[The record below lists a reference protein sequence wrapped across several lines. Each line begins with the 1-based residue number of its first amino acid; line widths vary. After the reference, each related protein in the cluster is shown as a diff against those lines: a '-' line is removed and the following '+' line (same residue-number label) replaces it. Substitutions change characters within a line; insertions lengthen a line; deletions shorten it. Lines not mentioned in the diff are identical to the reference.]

1 MRITRV
7 AINMSSMSTKVSTSA
22 IEAIPKEAQANKMTA
37 EDIRLVQWEEWALSL
52 EEHFHAQELFARN
65 PSGNPMG
72 HR

>member
-7 AINMSSMSTKVSTSA
+7 AIKMSSMSTEVSTSA
-22 IEAIPKEAQANKMTA
+22 VEVIPEEVQANKMTT

-65 PSGNPMG
+65 PNGNPMG

>member
-7 AINMSSMSTKVSTSA
+7 AIKMSSMSTEVSTSA
-22 IEAIPKEAQANKMTA
+22 VEVIPEEVQANKMTT